1 MTVDVAGDVS
11 EWYDPFTQPQLDHPE
26 PVWERLRRDHPVFY
40 SDLLGAWLVTRYE
53 DAAAV
58 LVDHQRFTSSSF
70 ARPFREPPE
79 DVQAI
84 LSQVPAP
91 HEMDMLTSDPPRH
104 DRLRRFMRA
113 AFTRRRVAAMEER
126 IRLIA
131 DGLIDEMIDA
141 GQGDFY
147 QLFAYQLPL
156 AVICDLI
163 AVDAADGPQLN
174 RWALHNVQLRWTN
187 LEHDAHVEAAQ
198 GRVDF
203 YRYGERLIEA
213 RRNSPG
219 TDLLSAIVTESDA
232 SDDPLSE
239 PELVG
244 QFMTLITAGHET
256 SANWL
261 TMALYHLLVEPER
274 WRTVVEDRSVLAVV
288 VDETLRYTAPSQSV
302 WRTAVEDVV
311 VGEVTIPAGK
321 RVGILIGCANRDESV
336 FTCPADLDVHRANA
350 DDHLGFGK
358 GIHYCVGAGLS
369 RLEGLVALD
378 RLAERIPSLRL
389 APETELHFK
398 PNAVL
403 RVPVG
408 LTVEW

>member
-26 PVWERLRRDHPVFY
+26 PVWERLRQDHPVFY
-40 SDLLGAWLVTRYE
+40 SNLLGAWLVTRYE
-53 DAAAV
+53 SAAAV
-58 LVDHQRFTSSSF
+58 LVDHQRFTNSSF
-70 ARPFREPPE
+70 ARPFREPPA

-84 LSQVPAP
+84 LAQVPAP

-113 AFTRRRVAAMEER
+113 AFTRRRVAAMEDR
-126 IRLIA
+126 IRSIA
-131 DGLIDEMIDA
+131 DGLVDRMIDA
-141 GQGDFY
+141 RGGDFY
-147 QLFAYQLPL
+147 QLFAYPLPL

-163 AVDAADGPQLN
+163 AVDPADAPQLN
-174 RWALHNVQLRWTN
+174 RWGLHNIQLRWTN
-187 LEHDAHVEAAQ
+187 LEHDAHLEAAQ

-203 YRYGERLIEA
+203 YRYGERLIEE
-213 RRNSPG
+213 RRRSPG
-219 TDLLSAIVTESDA
+219 ADLLSAIVTESDA
-232 SDDPLSE
+232 SDDPLSG

-274 WRTVVEDRSVLAVV
+274 WRAVVEDRSLLPVV
-288 VDETLRYTAPSQSV
+288 VDETLRYTAPSQSL
-302 WRTAVEDVV
+302 WRTAVTDVV
-311 VGEVTIPAGK
+311 IEGVTIPAGN
-321 RVGILIGCANRDESV
+321 RVGILIGCANRDEAV
-336 FTCPADLDVHRANA
+336 FTCPADLDVQRDNA

-358 GIHYCVGAGLS
+358 GIHYCVGAGLT

-378 RLAERIPSLRL
+378 RLADRMPSLRL
-389 APETELHFK
+389 APGTELHFK

-408 LTVEW
+408 LPVEW